1 MTGAVKKT
9 ISLPKQLAAQVED
22 RARAEGKTVSGVVQE
37 ALREAQARR
46 LRREFKKIQG
56 YWSAKAREKGILTE
70 RDLQRI
76 LRK

>member
-1 MTGAVKKT
+1 MTRAVKKS
-9 ISLPKQLAAQVED
+9 ISLPKDVAAQVEE
-22 RARAEGKTVSGVVQE
+22 RAREEGKTVSGVIQE

-46 LRREFKKIQG
+46 LWREFKKIQG

-70 RDLQRI
+70 RDLERI